1 MEKTLRLLLCALL
14 MIGSSQLYALS
25 HLHFINSTSNK
36 SRNDTIVEPYP
47 PVKMKA
53 KVHKMVHNSRFVNVK
68 LNNNIQIAQEGKLL
82 FEDKNISIHEA
93 YPSPADA
100 FTMVKYKAS
109 VGNAR
114 ILLKNVLGK
123 NIKEFH
129 LPATSDYTQFK
140 IPTNYLRNGVYF
152 YILYIGKKAMKGK
165 RLTIKH

>member
-1 MEKTLRLLLCALL
+1 MEKTLRLFLCALL
-14 MIGSSQLYALS
+14 MIGSGQLYALS
-25 HLHFINSTSNK
+25 NLHFVNPAKTQNGS
-36 SRNDTIVEPYP
+36 DTVIVKPY

-53 KVHKMVHNSRFVNVK
+53 KVQKIVHNSRFVDVK
-68 LNNNIQIAQEGKLL
+68 LNNHIQIAQEGKLL

-100 FTMVKYKAS
+100 YTMVKYKANVS
-109 VGNAR
+109 NAK

>member
-1 MEKTLRLLLCALL
+1 MEKTLRLFLCVLLT
-14 MIGSSQLYALS
+14 IGSSQLYALS
-25 HLHFINSTSNK
+25 SLHFINSTQNQNK
-36 SRNDTIVEPYP
+36 IDTIIKPYP
-47 PVKMKA
+47 VKLKE
-53 KVHKMVHNSRFVNVK
+53 KVQTMAHNNRFVEVK
-68 LNNNIQIAQEGKLL
+68 LNKQIQIAQEGKLL

-93 YPSPADA
+93 YPSPADS

-109 VGNAR
+109 VNNAK

>member
-1 MEKTLRLLLCALL
+1 MEKHLRLLLCGLL
-14 MIGSSQLYALS
+14 IIGSTQLYALNNS
-25 HLHFINSTSNK
+25 KTIGVEQGKARPDTVIANPPLKPATSVSTQNQNRFINL
-36 SRNDTIVEPYP
+36 
-47 PVKMKA
+47 
-53 KVHKMVHNSRFVNVK
+53 K
-68 LNNNIQIAQEGKLL
+68 LTKNIKIAQEGKLL
-82 FEDKNISIHEA
+82 FKNNTITIHEA

-100 FTMVKYKAS
+100 FTQVKYKAS
-109 VGNAR
+109 VGNAK

-129 LPATSDYTQFK
+129 LPATSGYTKFK